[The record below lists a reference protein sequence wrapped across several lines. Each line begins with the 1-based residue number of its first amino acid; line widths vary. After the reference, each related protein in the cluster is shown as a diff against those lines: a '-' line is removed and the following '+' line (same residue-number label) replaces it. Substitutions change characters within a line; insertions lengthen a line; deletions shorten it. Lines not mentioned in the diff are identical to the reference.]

1 MQKPFL
7 FICLILL
14 TVLIPNIQAQTSVGF
29 FIGPNYSFYK
39 VGWTSSKGE
48 PGLGFQSGVSLKTG
62 TKKIA
67 SFRLDL
73 YYSLLTTDATI
84 DMDPDEN
91 SNSTKK
97 IDAQYLFHNINLIPQ
112 LQLNFLKSRSLFSTI
127 GIGPRTVTA
136 YGKGTATSRSGNISE
151 FNGKD
156 YNFIFY
162 PVTFFASVSIGYQNI
177 KLGNVSG
184 FIETGVRGDI
194 LSFTNNTVYT
204 SSWRALSIS
213 INLGFYFDTTKKLS
227 NKAGGNRNK

>member
-1 MQKPFL
+1 MT
-7 FICLILL
+7 LL
-14 TVLIPNIQAQTSVGF
+14 TFLVAKINAQTSVGF

-39 VGWTSSKGE
+39 VGWTTSKGE

-62 TKKIA
+62 TRKIA

-73 YYSLLTTDATI
+73 FYSLLTTDATI
-84 DMDPDEN
+84 DVDPDEN

-97 IDAQYLFHNINLIPQ
+97 IDAQYLFHSINLIPQ
-112 LQLNFLKSRSLFSTI
+112 LQINFLKNRSLFSTI

-151 FNGKD
+151 FSGND
-156 YNFIFY
+156 YNYIFY
-162 PVTFFASVSIGYQNI
+162 PVTLFASVSVGYQNI
-177 KLGNVSG
+177 KLGNLSG

-213 INLGFYFDTTKKLS
+213 INLGFYLDTTKKLS
-227 NKAGGNRNK
+227 NKTGGNENN